1 MVFKTFTTAFNER
14 PWRGTKSL
22 STTGLERKIRWA
34 RKGEFL
40 DEMNPLVHW
49 WSQF

>member
-1 MVFKTFTTAFNER
+1 M
-14 PWRGTKSL
+14 SL
-22 STTGLERKIRWA
+22 STTGLERKTKWA

-49 WSQF
+49 